1 MTLKPAISFVLLAAV
16 LTSGQSP
23 TSGLDLTNF
32 DATVRP
38 QDDLFRAVNGGWL
51 ARTAMPPD
59 RVTYGTFLELADK
72 TEADVQSIIERVGA
86 DPGRQRGTARQIADL
101 YASLMDQARAE
112 ELGLEPIAGLLRRI
126 EKIGTPRELAAE
138 AGYLS
143 AIALGGPFLGAIE
156 EDVRRPGTPIATI
169 AQGGTLL
176 PDRGYYL
183 ENDARF
189 IQIRAQYVEYLTS
202 IFTLAGRARAAV
214 DARAVLA
221 FETEVARLQW
231 SQEEIRDPARTPTKF
246 ALDALEREMP
256 GFDWSW
262 WARPQGIDRTGYVVL
277 SQPSF
282 FKGFASLVAATP
294 TETSKAWLLSRLLT
308 ASAPFLTRALSD
320 ARFEFFGRVLSGQE
334 LPRTHWK
341 RGVSLVNGYLG
352 DAVGRLYVEQHFP
365 AASRARVE
373 RLVAMLVAAFR
384 QAIAEARWMSEPA
397 TRSALDKL
405 AKLTTRVGYPDRWRD
420 YRGLVIKPDD
430 LFGNVQRA
438 RQFDGAYKL
447 RRLTQP
453 DGRGE
458 WLMTPQTV
466 NAYYNPVLNEV
477 VVPAAMLQ
485 PPLFDSEADEA
496 ANYGAIGAIVGHEIA
511 HGFDDRGRQ
520 LDGAG
525 AALNWWTPAD
535 ERTFSAKAQA
545 LVEQFNAY
553 SPVHGTHVN
562 GLLTLRENIGDLSG
576 LSVAWRAYK
585 MSLGGRPSAVIDG
598 FSGEQRFFLSWAQ
611 AWKGRI
617 REEYLRQ
624 TLLSMPHAPPE
635 YRANGPASHLPG
647 FHEAFATK
655 PGDRMYREPHRRITI
670 W

>member
-1 MTLKPAISFVLLAAV
+1 MTVKPAISFVLLAAV

-23 TSGLDLTNF
+23 TSGLDLANF

-51 ARTAMPPD
+51 VRTAMPPD

-72 TEADVQSIIERVGA
+72 TEADLRSIIERVGA
-86 DPGRQRGTARQIADL
+86 DPGRQRGTTRQIADL
-101 YASLMDQARAE
+101 YASLMDQVRAE

-126 EKIGTPRELAAE
+126 EQIGTPRELAAE

-156 EDVRRPGTPIATI
+156 EDVRRPGTPIVTI

-183 ENDARF
+183 EDDARF

-202 IFTLAGRARAAV
+202 IFTLAGRTRAAL

-231 SQEEIRDPARTPTKF
+231 SQEEVRDPARTQTKF

-256 GFDWSW
+256 GFDWSR

-282 FKGFASLVAATP
+282 FKGFAALVAAAP
-294 TETSKAWLLSRLLT
+294 IETSKAWLLSRLLT
-308 ASAPFLTRALSD
+308 ASAPFLTKALSD

-384 QAIAEARWMSEPA
+384 QGITEAAWMSEPA
-397 TRSALDKL
+397 KRSALDKL

-438 RQFDGAYKL
+438 RQFEGEYKL

-453 DGRGE
+453 GGRGE

-525 AALNWWTPAD
+525 AALDWWTPAD
-535 ERTFSAKAQA
+535 EQAFSAKAQA

-585 MSLGGRPSAVIDG
+585 MSLGGRPSPAIDG